1 MSRILLVEDEVVIR
15 TELRRMLARHGHDVV
30 EAGAIAEAEAD
41 HDLRAFDLVL
51 ADVRL
56 PGAPGTELVGRC
68 GGAPVVLMTSYAT
81 VKAAVEA
88 VKRGAADYL
97 SKPFDHDELVALIE
111 HHLAAARSGPSAPV
125 GAAPGAAP
133 SAPLPSTP
141 LPSAPPPSGAAPT
154 VPPRSS
160 PPPTMP
166 RSSPPPSMPR
176 SSPPPSMARS
186 SPPPSMARSSPPP
199 PVPPRSARPPSVPPR
214 TSPLP
219 PVPPCSAPLPSA
231 PSLSVRPPSV
241 PPAPTTPADDEL
253 EGMVGG
259 SAAMREVFAQA
270 RKVAPSEATLL
281 ILGESGTGKEALART
296 VHRLSPRR
304 HLPFVPVYCAT
315 IPEALIEGELF
326 GVERG
331 ALPGAHTARAG
342 LCEAAEGGTLLLD
355 DVAELPTRVQAR
367 LLRFLQTG
375 EVRRVGAS
383 RARRVDVRLIATT
396 HRDLAQRVRDGSF
409 LSDLYFRL
417 RVLELRLPPLRER
430 PGDAVR
436 IAEALLRRRA
446 WATAQA
452 PLALSPEAR
461 AAVAAA
467 PWRGNVRELENTVN
481 RAIALA
487 ERGEI
492 ELAHLGLD
500 PTPPPPAPPA
510 DVIEVEPPTDSLE
523 GYFRRFVLEHQVA
536 LTETE
541 IARRLG
547 ISRKTLWERRQRL
560 GIPRPRS

>member
-15 TELRRMLARHGHDVV
+15 TELRRLLARHGHDVV
-30 EAGAIAEAEAD
+30 EVGSIVEAEAES
-41 HDLRAFDLVL
+41 DLRGFDLVL

-56 PGAPGTELVGRC
+56 PGPPGTELVGRC
-68 GGAPVVLMTSYAT
+68 GAAPVLLMTSYAT

-97 SKPFDHDELVALIE
+97 SKPFDHDELLALVE
-111 HHLAAARSGPSAPV
+111 HHLAAVRSGPSAPV
-125 GAAPGAAP
+125 EAAAGVPPGAAP
-133 SAPLPSTP
+133 SAPLPSAP
-141 LPSAPPPSGAAPT
+141 RLSAPLSSAPPLSAPRLSAPLPSAPRLSAPLPSAPPLSAPRLSAPPPSAPRLSAPPPSAPRLSAPPPSALPSAPPPSAPRLSA
-154 VPPRSS
+154 PPG
-160 PPPTMP
+160 
-166 RSSPPPSMPR
+166 
-176 SSPPPSMARS
+176 
-186 SPPPSMARSSPPP
+186 P
-199 PVPPRSARPPSVPPR
+199 PV
-214 TSPLP
+214 LP
-219 PVPPCSAPLPSA
+219 G
-231 PSLSVRPPSV
+231 
-241 PPAPTTPADDEL
+241 PPALPTPADDEL

-259 SAAMREVFAQA
+259 SVAMREVFAQA

-281 ILGESGTGKEALART
+281 ILGEGGTGKETLARA
-296 VHRLSPRR
+296 VHRLSARR
-304 HLPFVPVYCAT
+304 HLPFVPVYCAA

-367 LLRFLQTG
+367 LLRFVQTG

-417 RVLELRLPPLRER
+417 RVLEIRLPPLRER

-436 IAEALLRRRA
+436 ITESLLRRRA

-467 PWRGNVRELENTVN
+467 RWPGNVRELENAVH
-481 RAIALA
+481 RAIVLA

-492 ELAHLGLD
+492 EPAHLGLD
-500 PTPPPPAPPA
+500 ATPPPPPVPPA
-510 DVIEVEPPTDSLE
+510 DALEAEVPSDSLE
-523 GYFRRFVLEHQVA
+523 GYFRRFVLEHQLA

>member
-15 TELRRMLARHGHDVV
+15 TELRRLLVRHGHDVV
-30 EAGAIAEAEAD
+30 EAGSIAEAEAD
-41 HDLRAFDLVL
+41 RDLRTFDLVL

-81 VKAAVEA
+81 VKAAVDA

-97 SKPFDHDELVALIE
+97 SKPFDHDELLALVE
-111 HHLAAARSGPSAPV
+111 HHLAGARSGQSAP
-125 GAAPGAAP
+125 AEIAPGAT
-133 SAPLPSTP
+133 PSTP
-141 LPSAPPPSGAAPT
+141 P
-154 VPPRSS
+154 
-160 PPPTMP
+160 
-166 RSSPPPSMPR
+166 
-176 SSPPPSMARS
+176 
-186 SPPPSMARSSPPP
+186 
-199 PVPPRSARPPSVPPR
+199 
-214 TSPLP
+214 
-219 PVPPCSAPLPSA
+219 APL
-231 PSLSVRPPSV
+231 SLST
-241 PPAPTTPADDEL
+241 PPAPPSPSTPPAPADDEL

-281 ILGESGTGKEALART
+281 VLGESGTGKETLARA

-304 HLPFVPVYCAT
+304 QLPLVPVYCAA
-315 IPEALIEGELF
+315 IPEGLIEAELF
-326 GVERG
+326 GYERG
-331 ALPGAHTARAG
+331 AFPGALSARGG

-355 DVAELPTRVQAR
+355 DIGELPARVQAR

-375 EVRRVGAS
+375 EVRRVGSA

-396 HRDLAQRVRDGSF
+396 HRDLAAMVREGSF

-417 RVLELRLPPLRER
+417 RVLEIRLPPLRER

-436 IAEALLRRRA
+436 LAESLLERRA
-446 WATAQA
+446 WTTGQA
-452 PLALSPEAR
+452 PLTLSPEAR

-467 PWRGNVRELENTVN
+467 PWPGNVRELENTVH
-481 RAIALA
+481 RAMVLA
-487 ERGEI
+487 EGSEI
-492 ELAHLGLD
+492 ELAQLGLD
-500 PTPPPPAPPA
+500 APPLPAPPA
-510 DVIEVEPPTDSLE
+510 PAPPPPYEGASSSDSLE
-523 GYFRRFVLEHQVA
+523 GYFRRFVLEHQHE

-547 ISRKTLWERRQRL
+547 ISRKALWERRQRL

>member
-15 TELRRMLARHGHDVV
+15 MELRRLLARHGHDVV
-30 EAGAIAEAEAD
+30 EAGSIAEAEAES
-41 HDLRAFDLVL
+41 DLRGFDLVL

-56 PGAPGTELVGRC
+56 PGPPGTELVGRC
-68 GGAPVVLMTSYAT
+68 GGAPVLLMTSYAT

-97 SKPFDHDELVALIE
+97 SKPFDHDELLALVE
-111 HHLAAARSGPSAPV
+111 HQLAAARSGPSAPV
-125 GAAPGAAP
+125 EPAPVVPPVAA
-133 SAPLPSTP
+133 
-141 LPSAPPPSGAAPT
+141 PSAPPPSAP
-154 VPPRSS
+154 RLSA
-160 PPPTMP
+160 PPPP
-166 RSSPPPSMPR
+166 APPPSAPR
-176 SSPPPSMARS
+176 LSVPRPSA
-186 SPPPSMARSSPPP
+186 P
-199 PVPPRSARPPSVPPR
+199 PPSVPP
-214 TSPLP
+214 
-219 PVPPCSAPLPSA
+219 PSA
-231 PSLSVRPPSV
+231 PP
-241 PPAPTTPADDEL
+241 PPAPPGPPVLPGPPALPMPADDEL

-259 SAAMREVFAQA
+259 SVAMREVFAQA
-270 RKVAPSEATLL
+270 RKVAPSAATLL
-281 ILGESGTGKEALART
+281 ILGEGGTGKETLARA
-296 VHRLSPRR
+296 VHRLSPRQ
-304 HLPFVPVYCAT
+304 HLPFVPVYCAA

-331 ALPGAHTARAG
+331 ALPGAHAARAG

-375 EVRRVGAS
+375 EVRRIGAS

-417 RVLELRLPPLRER
+417 RVLEVRLPPLRER

-436 IAEALLRRRA
+436 IAESLLRRRA

-467 PWRGNVRELENTVN
+467 RWPGNVRELEHAVH
-481 RAIALA
+481 RAIVLA

-492 ELAHLGLD
+492 ALAHLGLD
-500 PTPPPPAPPA
+500 ATPPPPPVPRA
-510 DVIEVEPPTDSLE
+510 DALEAEPPSDSLE

-560 GIPRPRS
+560 GIPRPRF